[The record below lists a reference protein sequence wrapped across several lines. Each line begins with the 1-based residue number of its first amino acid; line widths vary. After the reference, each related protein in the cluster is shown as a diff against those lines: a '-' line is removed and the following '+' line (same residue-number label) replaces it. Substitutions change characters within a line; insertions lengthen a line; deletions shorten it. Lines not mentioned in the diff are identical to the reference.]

1 MEKIKIIT
9 GSLLLL
15 TNILLAQKKEIQQ
28 QEDTTSINGQF
39 ETIIRK
45 STNYRQSGKRY
56 EVVELINLET
66 LRNTIIDSIATA
78 NSTITNLRNT
88 IAENET
94 SISSLN
100 SKLDETT
107 KKLNTSTEE
116 KDSMSFFGAMV
127 SKSTYKVILWSV
139 ILGLLV
145 FLLFFIYRFRNSN
158 FLTQQ
163 AKSALADVES
173 EFEQH
178 RRRSLER
185 EQKISRE
192 LQDEINKNNKG
203 I

>member
-1 MEKIKIIT
+1 MKKIMIFLGGLFIMINPLK
-9 GSLLLL
+9 
-15 TNILLAQKKEIQQ
+15 AQEQTADKKE
-28 QEDTTSINGQF
+28 DASINGQF

-45 STNYRQSGKRY
+45 STNYRQAGKRY
-56 EVVELINLET
+56 EVVRLLELEA
-66 LRNTIIDSIATA
+66 LRKNILDSVSTSNTNIAA
-78 NSTITNLRNT
+78 LRAT

-100 SKLDETT
+100 TKLDETT
-107 KKLNTSTEE
+107 KNLNQLTEE

-127 SKSTYKVILWSV
+127 SKGTYKLIVWS
-139 ILGLLV
+139 IIFGLLA
-145 FLLFFIYRFRNSN
+145 FLLFFIYRFKNSN

-163 AKSALADVES
+163 AKSALSDVEA

-192 LQDEINKNNKG
+192 LQDEINKNKKG
-203 I
+203 T

>member
-1 MEKIKIIT
+1 MKKIIILL
-9 GSLLLL
+9 GGLLLAINPL
-15 TNILLAQKKEIQQ
+15 NAQEQT
-28 QEDTTSINGQF
+28 EDTSINTQF

-45 STNYRQSGKRY
+45 STNYRQGGKRY
-56 EVVELINLET
+56 EVVRLLELEA
-66 LRNTIIDSIATA
+66 LRKNILDSI
-78 NSTITNLRNT
+78 STSNNNIVGLRAT

-100 SKLDETT
+100 TKLDETT
-107 KKLNTSTEE
+107 KNLNQLTEE

-127 SKSTYKVILWSV
+127 SKGTYKLIVWS
-139 ILGLLV
+139 IIFGLLA
-145 FLLFFIYRFRNSN
+145 FLLFFIYRFKNSN

-163 AKSALADVES
+163 AKSALTDVET

-192 LQDEINKNNKG
+192 LQDVINKNKKG
-203 I
+203 A

>member
-1 MEKIKIIT
+1 MIFLGGLFMMINPLK
-9 GSLLLL
+9 
-15 TNILLAQKKEIQQ
+15 AQEQTADKK
-28 QEDTTSINGQF
+28 DDTSINGQF

-45 STNYRQSGKRY
+45 STNYRQAGKRY
-56 EVVELINLET
+56 EVVRLLELEA
-66 LRNTIIDSIATA
+66 LRKNILDSI
-78 NSTITNLRNT
+78 STSNTNIAALRAT

-100 SKLDETT
+100 TKLDETT
-107 KKLNTSTEE
+107 KNLNQLTEE

-127 SKSTYKVILWSV
+127 SKGTYKLIVWS
-139 ILGLLV
+139 IIFGLLA
-145 FLLFFIYRFRNSN
+145 FLLFFIYRFKNSN

-163 AKSALADVES
+163 AKSALSDVEA

-192 LQDEINKNNKG
+192 LQDEINKNKKG
-203 I
+203 A

>member
-1 MEKIKIIT
+1 MILL
-9 GSLLLL
+9 GGLLLAINPL
-15 TNILLAQKKEIQQ
+15 KAQDETASKN
-28 QEDTTSINGQF
+28 EDTSISGQF

-45 STNYRQSGKRY
+45 STNYRQAGKRY
-56 EVVELINLET
+56 EVVRLLELEA
-66 LRNTIIDSIATA
+66 LRKNILDSISTANGTIIG
-78 NSTITNLRNT
+78 LRAT

-100 SKLDETT
+100 TKLDETT
-107 KKLNTSTEE
+107 KNLNQLTEE

-127 SKSTYKVILWSV
+127 SKGTYKIIVWS
-139 ILGLLV
+139 IIFGLLA
-145 FLLFFIYRFRNSN
+145 FLLFFIYRFKNSN

-163 AKSALADVES
+163 AKSALADVEA

-192 LQDEINKNNKG
+192 LQDEINKNKKG
-203 I
+203 A

>member
-1 MEKIKIIT
+1 MKKIILFL
-9 GSLLLL
+9 GGLLLAINPL
-15 TNILLAQKKEIQQ
+15 KAQEQT
-28 QEDTTSINGQF
+28 EDTSISAQF

-45 STNYRQSGKRY
+45 STNYRQAGKRY
-56 EVVELINLET
+56 EVVRLLELEA
-66 LRNTIIDSIATA
+66 LRKNILDSISTANKSIID
-78 NSTITNLRNT
+78 LRAT

-100 SKLDETT
+100 TKLDETT
-107 KKLNTSTEE
+107 KNLSQLTEE

-127 SKSTYKVILWSV
+127 SKGTYKLIVWS
-139 ILGLLV
+139 IIFGLLA
-145 FLLFFIYRFRNSN
+145 FLLFFIYRFKNSN

-163 AKSALADVES
+163 AKSALTDVET

-192 LQDEINKNNKG
+192 LQDVINKNKKG
-203 I
+203 A

>member
-1 MEKIKIIT
+1 MNKIIIFL
-9 GSLLLL
+9 GGLLLAINPL
-15 TNILLAQKKEIQQ
+15 KAQEQTV
-28 QEDTTSINGQF
+28 DSSINAQF

-45 STNYRQSGKRY
+45 STNYRQGGKRY
-56 EVVELINLET
+56 EVVRLLELEA
-66 LRNTIIDSIATA
+66 LRKNILDSISTSNNTIVG
-78 NSTITNLRNT
+78 LRAT

-100 SKLDETT
+100 TKLDETS
-107 KKLNTSTEE
+107 KNLNQLTEE

-127 SKSTYKVILWSV
+127 SKGTYKLIVWSIIV
-139 ILGLLV
+139 GLLA
-145 FLLFFIYRFRNSN
+145 FLLFFIYRFKNSN

-163 AKSALADVES
+163 AKSALTDVET

-192 LQDEINKNNKG
+192 LQDVINKNKKG
-203 I
+203 A

>member
-1 MEKIKIIT
+1 MKKIIIFL
-9 GSLLLL
+9 GGLLLAINPL
-15 TNILLAQKKEIQQ
+15 KAQEQT
-28 QEDTTSINGQF
+28 EDTSINAQF

-45 STNYRQSGKRY
+45 STNYRQGGKRY
-56 EVVELINLET
+56 EVVRLLELEA
-66 LRNTIIDSIATA
+66 LRKNILDSISTANKNIID
-78 NSTITNLRNT
+78 LRAT

-100 SKLDETT
+100 TKLDETT
-107 KKLNTSTEE
+107 KNLNQLTEE

-127 SKSTYKVILWSV
+127 SKGTYKLIVWS
-139 ILGLLV
+139 IIFGLLA
-145 FLLFFIYRFRNSN
+145 FLLFFIYRFKNSN

-163 AKSALADVES
+163 AKSALTDVEA

-192 LQDEINKNNKG
+192 LQDVINKNKKG
-203 I
+203 V

>member
-1 MEKIKIIT
+1 MIFLGGLFMMINPLK
-9 GSLLLL
+9 
-15 TNILLAQKKEIQQ
+15 AQEQTADKKE
-28 QEDTTSINGQF
+28 DASINGQF

-45 STNYRQSGKRY
+45 STNYRQAGKRY
-56 EVVELINLET
+56 EVVRLLELEA
-66 LRNTIIDSIATA
+66 LRKNILDSVSTSNTNIAA
-78 NSTITNLRNT
+78 LRAT

-100 SKLDETT
+100 TKLDETT
-107 KKLNTSTEE
+107 KNLNQLTEE

-127 SKSTYKVILWSV
+127 SKGTYKLIVWS
-139 ILGLLV
+139 IIFGLLA
-145 FLLFFIYRFRNSN
+145 FLLFFIYRFKNSN

-163 AKSALADVES
+163 AKSALSDVEA

-192 LQDEINKNNKG
+192 LQDEINKNKKG
-203 I
+203 A

>member
-1 MEKIKIIT
+1 MIFL
-9 GSLLLL
+9 GGLLLA
-15 TNILLAQKKEIQQ
+15 TNPLKAQDETTPKN
-28 QEDTTSINGQF
+28 EDTSVSGQF

-45 STNYRQSGKRY
+45 STNYRQAGKRY
-56 EVVELINLET
+56 EVVRLLELET
-66 LRNTIIDSIATA
+66 LRKNILDSISTANGTIID
-78 NSTITNLRNT
+78 LRAT

-100 SKLDETT
+100 TKLDETT
-107 KKLNTSTEE
+107 KNLNQLTEE

-127 SKSTYKVILWSV
+127 SKGTYKIIVWS
-139 ILGLLV
+139 IIFGLLA
-145 FLLFFIYRFRNSN
+145 FLLFFIYRFKNSN

-163 AKSALADVES
+163 AKSALADVEA

-192 LQDEINKNNKG
+192 LQDEINKNKKG
-203 I
+203 A

>member
-1 MEKIKIIT
+1 MKKIIILL
-9 GSLLLL
+9 GGLLLAINPL
-15 TNILLAQKKEIQQ
+15 KAQEQT
-28 QEDTTSINGQF
+28 EDTSINTQF

-45 STNYRQSGKRY
+45 STNYRQGGKRY
-56 EVVELINLET
+56 EVVRLLELEA
-66 LRNTIIDSIATA
+66 LRKNILDSI
-78 NSTITNLRNT
+78 STSNNNIVSLRAT

-100 SKLDETT
+100 TKLDETT
-107 KKLNTSTEE
+107 KNLTQLTEE

-127 SKSTYKVILWSV
+127 SKGTYKLIVWS
-139 ILGLLV
+139 IIFGLLA
-145 FLLFFIYRFRNSN
+145 FLLFFIYRFKNSN

-163 AKSALADVES
+163 AKSALTDVET

-192 LQDEINKNNKG
+192 LQDVINKNKKG
-203 I
+203 A

>member
-1 MEKIKIIT
+1 MKKIIIFL
-9 GSLLLL
+9 GGLLLIINPL
-15 TNILLAQKKEIQQ
+15 KAQENT
-28 QEDTTSINGQF
+28 EDTSIKGQF

-45 STNYRQSGKRY
+45 STNYRQGGKRY
-56 EVVELINLET
+56 EVVRLLELEALRKNILDSISTANKNIINL
-66 LRNTIIDSIATA
+66 RA
-78 NSTITNLRNT
+78 T

-100 SKLDETT
+100 TKLDETT
-107 KKLNTSTEE
+107 KNLNQLTEE

-127 SKSTYKVILWSV
+127 SKGTYKLIVWS
-139 ILGLLV
+139 IIFGLLA
-145 FLLFFIYRFRNSN
+145 FLLFFIYRFKNSN

-163 AKSALADVES
+163 AKSALTDVEA

-192 LQDEINKNNKG
+192 LQDVINKNKKG
-203 I
+203 A

>member
-1 MEKIKIIT
+1 MKKIMILL
-9 GSLLLL
+9 GGLLLAINPL
-15 TNILLAQKKEIQQ
+15 KAQDETTSKN
-28 QEDTTSINGQF
+28 EDTSISGQF

-45 STNYRQSGKRY
+45 STNYRQAGKRY
-56 EVVELINLET
+56 EVVRLLELEA
-66 LRNTIIDSIATA
+66 LRKNILDSISTANGTIIG
-78 NSTITNLRNT
+78 LRAT

-100 SKLDETT
+100 TKLDETT
-107 KKLNTSTEE
+107 KNLNQLTEE

-127 SKSTYKVILWSV
+127 SKGTYKIIVWS
-139 ILGLLV
+139 IIFGLLA
-145 FLLFFIYRFRNSN
+145 FLLFFIYRFKNSN

-163 AKSALADVES
+163 AKSALADVEA

-192 LQDEINKNNKG
+192 LQDEINKNKKG
-203 I
+203 A

>member
-1 MEKIKIIT
+1 MKKIMIFLGGLFMMINPLK
-9 GSLLLL
+9 
-15 TNILLAQKKEIQQ
+15 AQEQTADKKE
-28 QEDTTSINGQF
+28 DASINGQF

-45 STNYRQSGKRY
+45 STNYRQAGKRY
-56 EVVELINLET
+56 EVVRLLELEA
-66 LRNTIIDSIATA
+66 LRKNILDSVSTSNTNIAA
-78 NSTITNLRNT
+78 LRAT

-100 SKLDETT
+100 TKLDETT
-107 KKLNTSTEE
+107 KNLNQLTEE

-127 SKSTYKVILWSV
+127 SKGTYKLIVWS
-139 ILGLLV
+139 IIFGLLA
-145 FLLFFIYRFRNSN
+145 FLLFFIYRFKNSN

-163 AKSALADVES
+163 AKSALSDVEA

-192 LQDEINKNNKG
+192 LQDEINKNKKG
-203 I
+203 A

>member
-1 MEKIKIIT
+1 MKKIIILL
-9 GSLLLL
+9 GGLLLAINPL
-15 TNILLAQKKEIQQ
+15 KAQEQT
-28 QEDTTSINGQF
+28 EDTSINTQF

-45 STNYRQSGKRY
+45 STNYRQGGKRY
-56 EVVELINLET
+56 EVVRLLELEA
-66 LRNTIIDSIATA
+66 LRKNILDSI
-78 NSTITNLRNT
+78 STSNNNIVNLRAT

-100 SKLDETT
+100 TKLDETT
-107 KKLNTSTEE
+107 KNLTQLTEE

-127 SKSTYKVILWSV
+127 SKGTYKLIVWS
-139 ILGLLV
+139 IIFGLLA
-145 FLLFFIYRFRNSN
+145 FLLFFIYRFKNSN

-163 AKSALADVES
+163 AKSALTDVET

-192 LQDEINKNNKG
+192 LQDVINKNKKG
-203 I
+203 A

>member
-1 MEKIKIIT
+1 MIFLGGLFMIINP
-9 GSLLLL
+9 LK
-15 TNILLAQKKEIQQ
+15 AQEQTADKK
-28 QEDTTSINGQF
+28 DDTSINGQF

-45 STNYRQSGKRY
+45 STNYRQAGKRY
-56 EVVELINLET
+56 EVVRLLELEA
-66 LRNTIIDSIATA
+66 LRKNILDSI
-78 NSTITNLRNT
+78 STSNTNIAALKAT

-100 SKLDETT
+100 TKLDETT
-107 KKLNTSTEE
+107 KNLNQLTEE

-127 SKSTYKVILWSV
+127 SKGTYKLIVWS
-139 ILGLLV
+139 IIFGLLA
-145 FLLFFIYRFRNSN
+145 FLLFFIYRFKNSN

-163 AKSALADVES
+163 AKSALSDVEA

-192 LQDEINKNNKG
+192 LQDEINKNKKG
-203 I
+203 A

>member
-1 MEKIKIIT
+1 MIFLGGLFIMINPLK
-9 GSLLLL
+9 
-15 TNILLAQKKEIQQ
+15 AQEQTADKKE
-28 QEDTTSINGQF
+28 DASINGQF

-45 STNYRQSGKRY
+45 STNYRQAGKRY
-56 EVVELINLET
+56 EVVRLLELEA
-66 LRNTIIDSIATA
+66 LRKNILDSVSTSNTNIAA
-78 NSTITNLRNT
+78 LRAT

-100 SKLDETT
+100 TKLDETT
-107 KKLNTSTEE
+107 KNLNQLTEE

-127 SKSTYKVILWSV
+127 SKGTYKLIVWS
-139 ILGLLV
+139 IIFGLLA
-145 FLLFFIYRFRNSN
+145 FLLFFIYRFKNSN

-163 AKSALADVES
+163 AKSALSDVEA

-192 LQDEINKNNKG
+192 LQDEINKNKKG
-203 I
+203 T

>member
-1 MEKIKIIT
+1 MIFLGGLFMIINP
-9 GSLLLL
+9 LK
-15 TNILLAQKKEIQQ
+15 AQEQTTDKK
-28 QEDTTSINGQF
+28 DDTSINGQF

-45 STNYRQSGKRY
+45 STNYRQAGKRY
-56 EVVELINLET
+56 EVVRLLELEA
-66 LRNTIIDSIATA
+66 LRKNILDSI
-78 NSTITNLRNT
+78 STSNTNIAALKAT

-100 SKLDETT
+100 TKLDETT
-107 KKLNTSTEE
+107 KNLNQLTEE

-127 SKSTYKVILWSV
+127 SKGTYKLIVWS
-139 ILGLLV
+139 IIFGLLA
-145 FLLFFIYRFRNSN
+145 FLLFFIYRFKNSN

-163 AKSALADVES
+163 AKSALSDVEA

-192 LQDEINKNNKG
+192 LQDEINKNKKG
-203 I
+203 A

>member
-1 MEKIKIIT
+1 MKKIILFL
-9 GSLLLL
+9 GGLLLAINPL
-15 TNILLAQKKEIQQ
+15 KAQEQT
-28 QEDTTSINGQF
+28 EDTSISAQF

-45 STNYRQSGKRY
+45 STNYRQAGKRY
-56 EVVELINLET
+56 EVVRLLELEA
-66 LRNTIIDSIATA
+66 LRKNILDSISTANKSIID
-78 NSTITNLRNT
+78 LRAT

-100 SKLDETT
+100 TKLDETT
-107 KKLNTSTEE
+107 KNLNQLTEE

-127 SKSTYKVILWSV
+127 SKGTYKLIVWS
-139 ILGLLV
+139 IIFGLLA
-145 FLLFFIYRFRNSN
+145 FLLFFIYRFKNSN

-163 AKSALADVES
+163 AKSALTDVET

-192 LQDEINKNNKG
+192 LQDVINKNKKG
-203 I
+203 A